1 MSNSAPGFA
10 RHPNH
15 RVTVTPSP
23 RQVRVLVGDTV
34 IADSRKTLEVD
45 ESRHDRVWYVPPEDV
60 DEQRLR
66 PTTTTTYCPFKGQ
79 ASYWS
84 IDSEAMTIADAVWAY
99 LTPFDECR
107 RLAGYYAFYAD
118 RVRLE
123 VDGEVQ
129 RPT

>member
-10 RHPNH
+10 SYPNH
-15 RVTVTPSP
+15 RVTVTPSA
-23 RQVRVLVGDTV
+23 RRVCVLVGDTV
-34 IADSRKTLEVD
+34 IADSSSTLEVD

-66 PTTTTTYCPFKGQ
+66 PTTTATYCPFKGH

-84 IDSEAMTIADAVWAY
+84 IDSGGLTVTDAVWAY
-99 LTPFDECR
+99 LTPYDECS
-107 RLAGYYAFYAD
+107 RLAGYYAFYPD